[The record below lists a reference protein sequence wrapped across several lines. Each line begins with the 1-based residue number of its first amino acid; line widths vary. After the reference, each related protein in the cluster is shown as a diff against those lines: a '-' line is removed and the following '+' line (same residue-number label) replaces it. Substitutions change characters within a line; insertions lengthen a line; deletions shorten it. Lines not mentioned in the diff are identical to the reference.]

1 MKLLGVE
8 IGAAPEQRGTL
19 GRLLERNAALRDVF
33 AGQPALHREL
43 VRLQKWQSRRLLRS
57 HADLH
62 AEPRYRLAVDFFFK
76 ELYGVSNV
84 RERDADLIKVQAAM
98 ERLLPREG
106 LDALCLAIQLE
117 TLSQELDADVTRH
130 LSSAPITVERY
141 AEAYR
146 KAGRRPDR
154 ERQIELMCEVGLFL
168 DKVVR
173 KPMVRPLVRLA
184 RAPAHAAGFGLLQEF
199 LERGFDAFVAMGGAD
214 EFIARIRSKET
225 RAMQRMYA
233 GVHDPF
239 EFGAKTRPLKVR
251 SG

>member
-8 IGAAPEQRGTL
+8 IGAAPEKRGTL

-33 AGQPALHREL
+33 AGEPALQKEL

-62 AEPRYRLAVDFFFK
+62 ANPRYRLAVDFFFK

-106 LDALCLAIQLE
+106 LEALCLAIQLE

-130 LSSAPITVERY
+130 LSRAPITVERY

-199 LERGFDAFVAMGGAD
+199 LERGFDAFVGMGGAD
-214 EFIARIRSKET
+214 EFISRIRAKET
-225 RAMQRMYA
+225 RAMQRMFA
-233 GVHDPF
+233 GIHDPF
-239 EFGAKTRPLKVR
+239 EFGARTRRLKVR